1 VREMGYMFTVM
12 SQAEAEEIAY
22 NWHYE
27 GKYSFYDIE
36 ADEEDLAEF
45 LHEESRG
52 NHTFSVKENGTLIGF
67 FTICEMNNGTV
78 DIGLGMRPDITGNG
92 FGLQFVNAG
101 LAFSKEKYGCNY
113 ITLSV
118 VTFNERAIKVY
129 KRAGFEAVGTFIQK
143 TNGSCFEFLKMN
155 YICEND

>member
-1 VREMGYMFTVM
+1 MGYAFTVM
-12 SQAEAEEIAY
+12 TQKEAEEIAH
-22 NWHYE
+22 NWYYE

-36 ADEEDLAEF
+36 EDAEDLAEF
-45 LHEESRG
+45 LHDESRG
-52 NHTFSVKENGTLIGF
+52 DDIYVVKENSTLIGF
-67 FTICEMNNGTV
+67 FSFCKINNRTV

-92 FGLQFVNAG
+92 LGLKFVKAG
-101 LAFSKEKYGCNY
+101 LDFSKEKYGCNY

-118 VTFNERAIKVY
+118 ATFNERAIKVY

-155 YICEND
+155 YICKND

>member
-1 VREMGYMFTVM
+1 MGYMFTVM

-27 GKYSFYDIE
+27 GEYSFYDIE
-36 ADEEDLAEF
+36 ADQEDLVEF
-45 LHEESRG
+45 LNAHMRG
-52 NHTFSVKENGTLIGF
+52 NTTFVVKENDSIIGF
-67 FTICEMNNGTV
+67 FSFCNINNQTI

-92 FGLQFVNAG
+92 LGLQFVKAG
-101 LAFSKEKYGCNY
+101 LDFSKEKYGCNY

-118 VTFNERAIKVY
+118 ATFNERAIKVY

-155 YICEND
+155 YICKND